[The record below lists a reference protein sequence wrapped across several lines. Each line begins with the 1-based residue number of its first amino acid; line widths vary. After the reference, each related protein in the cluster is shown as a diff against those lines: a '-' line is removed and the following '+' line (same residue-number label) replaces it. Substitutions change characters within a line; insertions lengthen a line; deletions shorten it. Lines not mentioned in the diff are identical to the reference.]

1 MFESESASHV
11 IAHIS
16 DTHLLGGDRKLFST
30 VDVARNLTR
39 VLDRLRAGEQQI
51 DALVFTG
58 DLADIAEVD
67 AYRWLRSQVE
77 PAAAELGAELVWVM
91 GNHDERTAYSRE
103 LFDDE
108 SDGVQDRV
116 YDVGG
121 LRIISLDTS
130 LPGYH
135 HGALSDEQR
144 AWLERELATPAP
156 HGTVLAM
163 HHPPLVAHSPLVR
176 LIELE
181 NMQLLEPIVRGSDV
195 RAILA
200 GHLHYSSF
208 GNFAGVPVSVA
219 SATCYTVDL
228 GADKSFLLSAVN
240 GAQSIQL
247 IHLYDDAVVTSI
259 VPAELYAQV
268 SGYPATLRAMVDTMS
283 FAELREMISN
293 KTSDFNSAESAQ
305 SADL

>member
-1 MFESESASHV
+1 MFESETASHV

-16 DTHLLGGDRKLFST
+16 DTHLLGGNRKLFST

-39 VLDRLRAGEQQI
+39 VLDRLRAGDQQI

-144 AWLERELATPAP
+144 AWLEQELATPAP

-228 GADKSFLLSAVN
+228 GADKSFLLSAVD

>member
-30 VDVARNLTR
+30 VDVARNFTR
-39 VLDRLRAGEQQI
+39 VLDRLRAGDQQI
-51 DALVFTG
+51 DALVVTG

-144 AWLERELATPAP
+144 AWLEQELANPAP

-228 GADKSFLLSAVN
+228 GADKSFLLSAVD